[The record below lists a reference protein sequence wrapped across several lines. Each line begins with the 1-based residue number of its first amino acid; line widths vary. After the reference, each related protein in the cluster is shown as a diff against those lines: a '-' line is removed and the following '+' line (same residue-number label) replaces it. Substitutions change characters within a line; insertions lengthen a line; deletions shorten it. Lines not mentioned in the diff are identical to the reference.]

1 MPGSTQQT
9 LFAFDCGATNWRLY
23 RMEYRVDGIC
33 AQILGEPQPASMTS
47 FVDRRLPAVI
57 CLNPE
62 GTSLESFGDT
72 AQQQLEDEQN
82 RERVRDYFKPCI
94 GSHLEQNPLPHQKRY
109 THAQAL
115 QYTQMLLQN
124 VLEQLRQE
132 KWRAGVFDDRVLF
145 TFAYPV
151 HWRYDHDGVVFAAF
165 EKTVKSCFEGPFN
178 QIRFVNEPEG
188 AILCLQH
195 RGLLNAQGDGAV
207 TLIVDVGGSTT
218 DIVAGKVDPQTGRL
232 NFLGRYGE
240 PFGGGLYDSELAKHI
255 ADDLAIPASATADDP
270 SALVALRIFGQR
282 LKESLSRQVLH
293 GTQANQVHQRTVT
306 LVMRNGTVYRR
317 VIGLDETKF
326 KSLTGQLDRL
336 FENLMD
342 NALKAIHLQE
352 NEIGQVVLVGGGS
365 QLFTIIRHLRQR
377 FGADKVVL
385 ADNPDEIVV
394 QGIGLEYGAS
404 VEKIKPTIQFPD
416 NISKPEKPA
425 KVKPVPPVSHWR
437 LIDGDGKAIPIR
449 NEITKIGRGEGNEL
463 KVDDLKVSR
472 FHAEIHSTGGELELI
487 DLGSTN
493 GTFKNGERLKPH
505 QSLKLATGDEIVFG
519 KTKFVCNR
527 KS

>member
-1 MPGSTQQT
+1 MSGSTQQT

-23 RMEYRVDGIC
+23 RMEYRVDGTC

-62 GTSLESFGDT
+62 GTTLESFGDV

-132 KWRAGVFDDRVLF
+132 KWRGESFDDRIRF

-151 HWRYDHDGVVFAAF
+151 HWRYDHDGVVFDAF
-165 EKTVKSCFEGPFN
+165 EQIIKDCFEKSFN
-178 QIRFVNEPEG
+178 QIRFVSEPEG
-188 AILCLQH
+188 AILCLQR
-195 RGLLNAQGDGAV
+195 RGLLNAPGNGTV

-218 DIVAGKVDPQTGRL
+218 DIIAGKVDPKTSRL
-232 NFLGRYGE
+232 DFLGRYGE
-240 PFGGGLYDSELAKHI
+240 PFGGGLYDTELAKFI
-255 ADDLAIPASATADDP
+255 ADDMNIPASATADDP
-270 SALVALRIFGQR
+270 SSLVALRIFGQK
-282 LKESLSRQVLH
+282 LKESLSRQLLH
-293 GTQANQVHQRTVT
+293 GIQTNQAHQRTIT

-317 VIGLDETKF
+317 VIGLDEAKF
-326 KSLTGQLDRL
+326 RQITGRLDL
-336 FENLMD
+336 SFENLISGALNTINLKEMD
-342 NALKAIHLQE
+342 V
-352 NEIGQVVLVGGGS
+352 GQVVLVGGGA
-365 QLFTIIRHLRQR
+365 QLFTIIGHLRHR
-377 FGADKVVL
+377 FGSQKVVL

-404 VEKIKPTIQFPD
+404 VERKEPTILFPGAV
-416 NISKPEKPA
+416 PQGEKPLETRPQHSRYRWSL
-425 KVKPVPPVSHWR
+425 VGE
-437 LIDGDGKAIPIR
+437 DGREIPILGGIIR
-449 NEITKIGRGEGNEL
+449 IGRGEENE
-463 KVDDLKVSR
+463 VQIDDLKVSR
-472 FHAEIHSTGGELELI
+472 FHAEIHMAGEELDVV

-493 GTFKNGERLKPH
+493 GTFLNGERLPPH
-505 QSLKLATGDEIVFG
+505 QPKRLSAGEEVIFG
-519 KTKFVCNR
+519 KTKFVAMV
-527 KS
+527 SS

>member
-1 MPGSTQQT
+1 MPVSNQQT

-23 RMEYRVDGIC
+23 RMEYRVDETC

-62 GTSLESFGDT
+62 GTALESFGDV

-94 GSHLEQNPLPHQKRY
+94 GSHLDLNPLPHQKRY
-109 THAQAL
+109 THAEAL

-132 KWRAGVFDDRVLF
+132 KWRAGAFDDRVRF

-151 HWRYDHDGVVFAAF
+151 HWRHDHEGAVFAEF
-165 EKTVKSCFEGPFN
+165 EKMVRSCFDSSFE
-178 QIRFVNEPEG
+178 QIRFVSEPEG
-188 AILCLQH
+188 AILCLQR
-195 RGLLNAQGDGAV
+195 RGLLNAEGDEGV

-218 DIVAGKVDPQTGRL
+218 DIVAGKVDRRTNRL
-232 NFLGRYGE
+232 DYLGRYGE

-255 ADDLAIPASATADDP
+255 ADDLAIPASAMADDP
-270 SALVALRIFGQR
+270 SALVALRIIGQR

-293 GTQANQVHQRTVT
+293 GTQSNQIHQRTVT

-317 VIGLDETKF
+317 VIGMDEAEF
-326 KSLTGQLDRL
+326 NSLTSQLDRG
-336 FENLMD
+336 FEELMI
-342 NALKAIHLQE
+342 NALKAINLKE
-352 NEIGQVVLVGGGS
+352 KEVGQVVLVGGGS

-377 FGADKVVL
+377 FGKDKVVL

-394 QGIGLEYGAS
+394 QGIGLEYGSS
-404 VEKIKPTIQFPD
+404 VEKIEPSIHFPGATPG
-416 NISKPEKPA
+416 IEKPA
-425 KVKPVPPVSHWR
+425 SISPAQPGSSWNLLGPN
-437 LIDGDGKAIPIR
+437 G
-449 NEITKIGRGEGNEL
+449 NEISLCNGVTKIGRGEGNDL
-463 KVDDLKVSR
+463 QLNDLKASR
-472 FHAEIHSTGGELELI
+472 FHAELNSDGENLAVV

-493 GTFKNGERLKPH
+493 GTFINGKRLLPY
-505 QSLKLATGDEIVFG
+505 QPETLAAGDEIIFG

-527 KS
+527 

>member
-1 MPGSTQQT
+1 MPVSSQQT

-23 RMEYRVDGIC
+23 RMEYRVDGMC
-33 AQILGEPQPASMTS
+33 ARILGEPQPASLTS

-62 GTSLESFGDT
+62 GNALESYGDV

-94 GSHLEQNPLPHQKRY
+94 GSHFDLNPLPHQKRY

-115 QYTQMLLQN
+115 QYTRMLLQN

-132 KWRAGVFDDRVLF
+132 KWRGSEFDDRVRF

-151 HWRYDHDGVVFAAF
+151 HWRYDHEGVVFAEF
-165 EKTVKSCFEGPFN
+165 EKTVKTCFSGSFD
-178 QIRFVNEPEG
+178 QIRFVSEPEG
-188 AILCLQH
+188 AILCLQR
-195 RGLLNAQGDGAV
+195 RGLLNPREDCAV

-218 DIVAGKVDPQTGRL
+218 DIVAGRVNQQTNRL
-232 NFLGRYGE
+232 EYLGRYGE

-255 ADDLAIPASATADDP
+255 GDDLSIPASAMADDP
-270 SALVALRIFGQR
+270 SAVVALRIIGQR
-282 LKESLSRQVLH
+282 LKESLSRQVLN
-293 GTQANQVHQRTVT
+293 GTQANQIHQRTVT

-317 VIGLDETKF
+317 VIGLDEAKF
-326 KSLTGQLDRL
+326 KSLTGQLGCD
-336 FENLMD
+336 FEELIN
-342 NALKAIHLQE
+342 NALKAISLKE

-377 FGADKVVL
+377 FGIDKVVL

-404 VEKIKPTIQFPD
+404 VEKIEPTIHFPGAIPGIE
-416 NISKPEKPA
+416 NPASGKQVQPEKGWKLVEP
-425 KVKPVPPVSHWR
+425 
-437 LIDGDGKAIPIR
+437 GGK
-449 NEITKIGRGEGNEL
+449 EIALHIGVTKIGRGVGN
-463 KVDDLKVSR
+463 DLQLEDIKISR
-472 FHAEIHSTGGELELI
+472 FHAELHSDCDTLSVV

-493 GTFKNGERLKPH
+493 GTFVNGKRLPPH
-505 QSLKLATGDEIVFG
+505 QPHTLTVKDEIIFG
-519 KTKFVCNR
+519 KTNFVCHH
-527 KS
+527 